1 MTVID
6 QILNE
11 WSFRCHDGIVD
22 INDPKKV
29 AILNVI
35 LEENGIESSN
45 LKDVDPNSETT
56 PNTPEKELTE
66 AEKFEKYIKQK
77 YAVPRQEIFG
87 LQNLYTA
94 VDKDP
99 QKTDLLNI
107 IEKTS
112 KTLIPGEISLNE
124 TDRKLFNLIMQYVKI
139 SNGEPSELWFA
150 ILFGGQVK
158 GGVKEEE
165 GEKQSNI
172 VSDIKVGSNE
182 ISLKNYTEINILDF
196 GSLSAEKLTEI
207 KHLFTIFSI
216 VSGKKLTPSLTRD
229 SINNLFTAITSEE
242 FLKKFE
248 EFIEVVE
255 KYPNIDIL
263 QKLYIVIKPLLK
275 ASTPDIKDGKDIK
288 EIVNNFIKK
297 INEIIKAKI
306 NTVNWWAIIKGGK
319 KDIQNL
325 YLLPSDE
332 VIKRITSTDG
342 QLNSA
347 IKQFKGNGLYVNG
360 NTLLNIS
367 KPSLEKD
374 LKEEYEEYED

>member
-22 INDPKKV
+22 MNDPKKV

-35 LEENGIESSN
+35 LEENGIESSD

-56 PNTPEKELTE
+56 PNTPKKELTE
-66 AEKFEKYIKQK
+66 AEKFEIFIIKK
-77 YAVPRQEIFG
+77 YAVPGQGIIG

-94 VDKDP
+94 IDKDP

-112 KTLIPGEISLNE
+112 KTLTSGEISLNE
-124 TDRKLFNLIMQYVKI
+124 TDKKLFNLIMQYVKV

-150 ILFGGQVK
+150 ILFGGQVE
-158 GGVKEEE
+158 GGVKEE
-165 GEKQSNI
+165 GKKQSDI
-172 VSDIKVGSNE
+172 VSDIKVGSSK
-182 ISLKNYTEINILDF
+182 ISLKNYTEINTLDF
-196 GSLSAEKLTEI
+196 GSLSAENLAEI

-216 VSGKKLTPSLTRD
+216 ISGKKLTPSLTRD
-229 SINNLFTAITSEE
+229 SINNLFTVITSEE

-275 ASTPDIKDGKDIK
+275 VSTPDIKDGKDIK

-332 VIKRITSTDG
+332 VIKRITSTGG
-342 QLNSA
+342 QLNST

-367 KPSLEKD
+367 KPSSEKD